1 MAVMAR
7 ELGMPARVV
16 AGYTHGTYDP
26 KTKAWVV
33 RGKDAHL
40 WTQVYFAGYGW
51 INFEPSPGFK
61 IFDRPTTSTNSS
73 IPVTPGGAGGS
84 TTGRNTGRGRGVP
97 NETGNSSPSAL
108 TTPAQAQA
116 QIRQDIGVSLFA
128 IIILIAL
135 GLLYFSFWWRRL
147 FRGQTLSAQIYG
159 RLCLLANWAGI
170 SIQRSQTPYEY
181 VHALA
186 DAAPDQAVTLERLG
200 DIYVRDR
207 WADPSTEEH
216 PRRSGEI
223 RELPS
228 LWKRLQP
235 RLFLYVL
242 RHPHFLKWLPGSIGG
257 FFGRWRTRRH
267 VRKISDDL

>member
-1 MAVMAR
+1 MAIMAR

-16 AGYTHGTYDP
+16 AGYTHGTLDP
-26 KTKAWVV
+26 KTKQWVV
-33 RGKDAHL
+33 RGNDAHL
-40 WTQVYFAGYGW
+40 WTQIYFAGYGW
-51 INFEPSPGFK
+51 INFEPSPSFSS
-61 IFDRPTTSTNSS
+61 FTRPVTSSNNP
-73 IPVTPGGAGGS
+73 IPVAPAGTGS
-84 TTGRNTGRGRGVP
+84 STSGNNIGHSRNLQNEAGNSDSGVP
-97 NETGNSSPSAL
+97 

-116 QIRQDIGVSLFA
+116 QIRQDIGLSLFA
-128 IIILIAL
+128 IVLLVAL

-170 SIQRSQTPYEY
+170 SLQRSQTPYEY

-186 DAAPDQAVTLERLG
+186 EVTPDEAVTLERLG
-200 DIYVRDR
+200 DIYVRER

-242 RHPHFLKWLPGSIGG
+242 RHPHFLRWLPASIAGYISK
-257 FFGRWRTRRH
+257 WRTRRR